1 MDGQLTG
8 PKWHPS
14 YVFDQT
20 MEKSRVLNSSN
31 TEEIIRRLKK
41 DDKSAVDELFSYYY
55 PRLYHFSK
63 SILKIENDIDDILQ
77 EVFVK
82 IWLNRQ
88 KINNVETF
96 NSYIFTITK
105 NEVLNL
111 IRSNLRD
118 QTFKDELFLR
128 SVAEEYQT
136 QNLVE
141 FNEIETRIN
150 QIVASLPEKRQQ
162 VFILSRMEGLSN
174 KEIALQLNISEKTV
188 EDHITHAIK
197 YIKSSLKEMGILS
210 LLYFYLFL

>member
-1 MDGQLTG
+1 
-8 PKWHPS
+8 
-14 YVFDQT
+14 
-20 MEKSRVLNSSN
+20 MEKDRVLTISK
-31 TEEIIRRLKK
+31 TDELIRRLKK

-63 SILKIENDIDDILQ
+63 SVLKIETEIDDILQ

-105 NEVLNL
+105 NEILNL
-111 IRSNLRD
+111 IRSKLRD
-118 QTFKDELFLR
+118 QTFKNELFLR

-136 QNLVE
+136 SNQVE
-141 FNEIETRIN
+141 FDEIENKIDQT
-150 QIVASLPEKRQQ
+150 VACLPEKRQQ
-162 VFILSRMEGLSN
+162 VFVLSRMEGLSN
-174 KEIALQLNISEKTV
+174 KEIAQKLNISEKTV

-197 YIKSSLKEMGILS
+197 YIKSSMHQTGMIS

>member
-1 MDGQLTG
+1 MTI
-8 PKWHPS
+8 
-14 YVFDQT
+14 
-20 MEKSRVLNSSN
+20 SN

-41 DDKSAVDELFSYYY
+41 DDKSAVDELFGYYY
-55 PRLYHFSK
+55 PRLYHFSR

-88 KINNVETF
+88 KIGNPETF
-96 NSYIFTITK
+96 NAYIFTITK

-111 IRSNLRD
+111 IRSNLKDHAFR
-118 QTFKDELFLR
+118 DELFLH
-128 SVAEEYQT
+128 SVAEEYIP
-136 QNLVE
+136 QNQVE
-141 FNEIETRIN
+141 FNEIKTLIN

-162 VFILSRMEGLSN
+162 VFILSRTEGLSN

-197 YIKSSLKEMGILS
+197 YIKSSMQEMGMIS